1 MRKELFVMATLKH
14 VDIVSKEPLASE
26 SRVIA
31 RVALNGGPKLE
42 LRVLSPGGSKER
54 MWSYLKS
61 VVPNVDPHERPRAFF
76 KALPDAID
84 ATYLMATDIHD
95 EAHCPFRRGNA
106 SPRLR

>member
-1 MRKELFVMATLKH
+1 MATLKH
-14 VDIVSKEPLASE
+14 VDIVSNEPLTME
-26 SRVIA
+26 PRLIA
-31 RVALNGGPKLE
+31 RVLLNGGPKLE

-54 MWSYLKS
+54 MWSYLRS
-61 VVPNVDPHERPRAFF
+61 VVPNVDPDIRPKQFF

-84 ATYLMATDIHD
+84 ATYLAATDIHD